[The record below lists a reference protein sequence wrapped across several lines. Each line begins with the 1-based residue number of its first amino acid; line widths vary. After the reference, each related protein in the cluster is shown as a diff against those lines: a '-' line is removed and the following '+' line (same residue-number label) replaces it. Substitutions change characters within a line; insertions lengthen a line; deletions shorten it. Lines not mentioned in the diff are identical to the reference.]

1 MDREIENIKDNRI
14 SFQEYKKGV
23 LRVLPIFVLSVML
36 SL

>member
-23 LRVLPIFVLSVML
+23 LRVLPILFYQLC
-36 SL
+36 